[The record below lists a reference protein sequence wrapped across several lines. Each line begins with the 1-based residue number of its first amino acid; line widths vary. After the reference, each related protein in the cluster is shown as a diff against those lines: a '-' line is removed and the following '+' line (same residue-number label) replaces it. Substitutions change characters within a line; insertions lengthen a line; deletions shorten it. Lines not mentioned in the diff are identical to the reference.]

1 MMNIALIGY
10 GKMGKEIEHI
20 SSKRNVAIKKI
31 FTEKNNAKGSGLTK
45 RSLKNVDVC
54 IDFSMPS
61 AAFRNISAAAECGT
75 NIVVGT
81 TGWYD
86 KLPEVNKLVR
96 SREIGVLYSP
106 NFSLGMNI
114 FSHVLRSS
122 LLYLDKFDL
131 YDIAVREI
139 HHTAKADSPS
149 GTALALGEIILDHV
163 RSKKE
168 IVSNSL
174 HKKIQPS
181 QLHISATRVGNI
193 VGNHSVIFD
202 SESDTIE
209 LTHSA
214 KNRGGFALGALLAAE
229 WLNGK
234 KGLFTMNDVITS
246 L

>member
-1 MMNIALIGY
+1 
-10 GKMGKEIEHI
+10 
-20 SSKRNVAIKKI
+20 
-31 FTEKNNAKGSGLTK
+31 
-45 RSLKNVDVC
+45 
-54 IDFSMPS
+54 
-61 AAFRNISAAAECGT
+61 
-75 NIVVGT
+75 
-81 TGWYD
+81 
-86 KLPEVNKLVR
+86 
-96 SREIGVLYSP
+96 VLYSP

-114 FSHVLRSS
+114 FSHVLRSA
-122 LLYLDKFDL
+122 LLDLDKFNL
-131 YDIAVREI
+131 YDVAVREM

-149 GTALALGEIILDHV
+149 GTALALGEIILQHV

-202 SESDTIE
+202 SDADTIE

-214 KNRGGFALGALLAAE
+214 KNRSGFALGALLAAE
-229 WLNGK
+229 WLKGK
-234 KGLFTMNDVITS
+234 KGLYTMNDVITS